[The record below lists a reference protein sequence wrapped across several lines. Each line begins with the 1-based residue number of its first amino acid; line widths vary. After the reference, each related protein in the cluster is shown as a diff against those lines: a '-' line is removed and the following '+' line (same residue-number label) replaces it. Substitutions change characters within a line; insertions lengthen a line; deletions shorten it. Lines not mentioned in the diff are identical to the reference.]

1 MNLLFDFY
9 RKVQIPTSETDAAS
23 DKTAHG
29 GSPPGGRAP
38 QLSVLR
44 GLRDTIAGLSTK
56 LMTVN

>member
-9 RKVQIPTSETDAAS
+9 RKIQIPTSETDAAI
-23 DKTAHG
+23 KQRTAEARLR
-29 GSPPGGRAP
+29 GRAP